1 MFITIEP
8 IKELEPFISY
18 YYIMEKRVD
27 DLTLQEPE
35 LLMPSGTSI
44 MGFHY
49 SGNWVCKIKNN
60 TSDKITLPD
69 FYTVGQQTV
78 SYTLTI
84 SQTTT
89 GIIGATLKPSALWHW
104 LKKPVAFLVNKAVPS
119 QVLFGERFS
128 SIANTIKNSRNHEQ
142 RIELLNTFYMNLV
155 SQTDYKPGLVEV
167 ALDEI
172 FKNKGCVNIQQLL
185 SRTGF
190 KERSLQKA
198 FKNQVGISPMQ
209 YARIIRF
216 NNIFVEISKKNDEH
230 DLSFLSLFYNYYD
243 ASHLNKD
250 FKNYCG
256 EAPST
261 FLIEKFRLLHELV
274 KDKPY
279 LIQVQ
284 H

>member
-8 IKELEPFISY
+8 IKELEPYISY
-18 YYIMEKRVD
+18 YYIMEKKVD
-27 DLTLQEPE
+27 DLSLQEPE

-49 SGNWVCKIKNN
+49 SGNWEYKIKNSI
-60 TSDKITLPD
+60 SDKIALPD
-69 FYTVGQQTV
+69 YYTVGQQTV

-84 SQTTT
+84 SQPTT
-89 GIIGATLKPSALWHW
+89 GIIGASLKPSALWHW
-104 LKKPVAFLVNKAVPS
+104 LKKPVAFLVNKPVPS
-119 QVLFGERFS
+119 QFLFGERFNN
-128 SIANTIKNSRNHEQ
+128 IADTFKNSKNHEQ

-155 SQTDYKPGLVEV
+155 AQSDYKPGLVEV

-190 KERSLQKA
+190 KERSLQKT
-198 FKNQVGISPMQ
+198 FKKQVGISPMQ

-230 DLSFLSLFYNYYD
+230 DLLFLSLFYNYYD